1 MIQHHFESHLSHW
14 FRTPDHRM
22 EVTAVMGTSMCVV
35 VYMCFFGSRC
45 ACTSAVVV
53 SLCLQTL
60 QLHYLSELSY
70 SYQWCSF
77 LCFLVSSPSSELW
90 SLLLSLWRRRW
101 SRHPMCVTSGCRRRS
116 RRTHASLFRRRR
128 QLWVMQSFPTLVSMV
143 AIARCPLLSLSK
155 MTIAPYRSQTAR
167 SDRCS
172 RTAIHPAWMMIAS
185 RESRATQTHPAF
197 MRCWTHPATQTHLLP
212 VRRYEKANF

>member
-1 MIQHHFESHLSHW
+1 
-14 FRTPDHRM
+14 
-22 EVTAVMGTSMCVV
+22 
-35 VYMCFFGSRC
+35 MCFFGSRC

-77 LCFLVSSPSSELW
+77 LCFLVSGPSSELW

-143 AIARCPLLSLSK
+143 AIARCPLLSLSN

-197 MRCWTHPATQTHLLP
+197 MRCWARLRGERRFYTKFVPAGNINVCVNRIGTVPIRCYSTHVTVLRSTGST
-212 VRRYEKANF
+212 N